1 MKLML
6 RVALIILVVPTF
18 VLSSGCAKSSIM
30 SLLRLDANEASD
42 QSFGARANESDWHE
56 LMVVAQRKSAQTG
69 KPILVDFTGSDWCHW
84 CVKLK
89 EDVFETKTFKNWAR
103 ENVILL
109 ELDYPRSV
117 EQRDEIKQQNA
128 DMAERYNIE
137 SYPTVLLLDANGEVL
152 GKLGYQAEPNA
163 WIATAESFLPDR

>member
-1 MKLML
+1 MNLML
-6 RVALIILVVPTF
+6 RGAITCLLLAAF

-30 SLLRLDANEASD
+30 SLLRSDSNEA
-42 QSFGARANESDWHE
+42 AVPRSDWHE

-89 EDVFETKTFKNWAR
+89 EDVFETETFKKWAV

-109 ELDYPRSV
+109 ELDYPKSV
-117 EQRDEIKQQNA
+117 EQRPEIKQQNA
-128 DMAERYNIE
+128 DMAERYNID
-137 SYPTVLLLDANGEVL
+137 SYPTVLLLEANGDVL
-152 GKLGYQAEPNA
+152 GKLGYQAEPDA
-163 WIATAESFLPDR
+163 WISTAETFLPSR